1 MKVKHLHVH
10 ACPQC
15 GAKVWRVHRQLSDRV
30 ASLFRNIHRYR
41 CRDVDCGWEGT
52 IPRPPRHTATRRSRL
67 ARWTLAGLAASLA
80 VIAVIRLHPVSPVG
94 EARPGICAI
103 ETAPRYV
110 PSGESY
116 DGFEVAQDELSR
128 ALADAGLS
136 VRQGC
141 AWGVPG
147 RSPYKGSVKAALV
160 AARLPDEV
168 VSKIDSM
175 VAHGDVSDRVEI
187 RRDSI
192 RTVNGKRHFDT
203 KIVAMGFGQTLCFAT
218 QVNFRPGHVEIADLY
233 DAQDATGTNYA
244 VMIPYVCGNVSV
256 LAERAER
263 PEAEVAGARG
273 SSTPEAGGEGTRRPS
288 IVAGGQGVWV
298 APERRNLL
306 AVPPG
311 TGGGTSIGGGAT
323 GGGTTGGGS
332 TGAAEAA
339 RVEAAPAEVAV
350 AARYAG
356 QTTACRPFR
365 SPGPSP
371 SW

>member
-1 MKVKHLHVH
+1 
-10 ACPQC
+10 
-15 GAKVWRVHRQLSDRV
+15 
-30 ASLFRNIHRYR
+30 
-41 CRDVDCGWEGT
+41 
-52 IPRPPRHTATRRSRL
+52 
-67 ARWTLAGLAASLA
+67 
-80 VIAVIRLHPVSPVG
+80 
-94 EARPGICAI
+94 
-103 ETAPRYV
+103 
-110 PSGESY
+110 
-116 DGFEVAQDELSR
+116 
-128 ALADAGLS
+128 
-136 VRQGC
+136 
-141 AWGVPG
+141 
-147 RSPYKGSVKAALV
+147 VKAALV

-263 PEAEVAGARG
+263 PEAEVAGAGG

-311 TGGGTSIGGGAT
+311 TGGGTRVGGGAT

-332 TGAAEAA
+332 TGGGTTGGGGGEICGPEKSVQTVPEPGTIAVLAAALAA
-339 RVEAAPAEVAV
+339 MAFSTRVGRRN
-350 AARYAG
+350 ARDGKAR
-356 QTTACRPFR
+356 Q
-365 SPGPSP
+365 
-371 SW
+371 